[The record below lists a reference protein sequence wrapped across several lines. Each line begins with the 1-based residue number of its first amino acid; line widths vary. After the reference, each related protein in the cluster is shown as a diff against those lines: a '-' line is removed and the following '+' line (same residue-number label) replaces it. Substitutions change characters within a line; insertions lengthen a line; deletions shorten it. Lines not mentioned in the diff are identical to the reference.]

1 MAAARKRKRSEM
13 VQGSNFPHDVEITC
27 TRPRSLVKKSMPSI
41 GKSWDRCGEGF
52 QDSSQIEDDGP
63 LGKKLQVV
71 RSLTSALQ
79 SNEDICRGQESE
91 EKDNIV
97 WSSSDSELSDPEMLL
112 GNSKERLM
120 PKTQRTIN
128 SYHKYLHMI
137 NSLTDSQMSEDE
149 SPTIDW
155 DSFSDNEEISD
166 ITQGAVDSY
175 LTDSDSSTSSKLEN
189 RKSATH
195 QPTKSLAAYDIS
207 EFSSDSES
215 SKESKLHEK
224 RISSTLQGQLN
235 VFSCES
241 DRDQTAVRSASD
253 WLKTAQAFLQTPE
266 KQERKQFKTP
276 DDSAKKKRK
285 FLRGGLAER
294 LNRLQCRERSAIHF
308 WRHQTTTDWRIPAAG
323 KVGVLV
329 LKILDLHEECSM
341 LVTLCQPLIETSID
355 QTGEDEGTSTQAPL
369 KVLFTRETASHLR
382 IVSGDL
388 VHVHSPWQKL
398 VIQDQEGPVILC
410 TYFSQKILSNKD
422 PGTKDNYCCPGQTEM
437 VRKAPISLA
446 MRFNLT
452 ASKLKHDFDCDQD
465 KARSAENPSA
475 TQQESLKKE
484 RGITHWSADNLVW
497 DSLLEVIESQGTA
510 GWTKQN
516 VKVVIQR
523 VYCLPVK
530 DILHN
535 QLTRKDQSDISLPSN
550 VGQQNARLCLL
561 VQDVYGLF
569 SEVQLRTYSL
579 LEEDLQQQSAC
590 WEGKRCYLKGMKII
604 QRTTR
609 GRSSGLFS
617 LIDSLWPPLIPP
629 KVHGQSQG
637 SQESVGSPSGALLP
651 APSFC
656 YVLAARPGERG
667 IELLQE
673 ENGSDLYRPTAWHN
687 LEHILQYIPE
697 SHRCSFS
704 AEVIYRRLQAQTA
717 NQQISGENWVFVT
730 DSTLQ
735 SSTHDPLVPRSLP
748 VCVTSFCVLCA
759 EVTKELNDG
768 SSHTL
773 LFKDAIVEKDNIVC
787 AEGTVLSLYN
797 SVLDSSREQ
806 EFSQVT
812 GPVTL
817 DELSIAT
824 KMCSLCTVQGT
835 VVGVDET
842 TAFSW
847 IVCNRCGSEK
857 LEKKTGERK
866 SLYCRQCVQ
875 PVTTP
880 LTKMQLEVFLQYPA
894 LPQSTIKVK
903 LLQPSISSLLRHS
916 SDDEEGYEIE
926 CVLGKETGPLN
937 CYVRSVTKQPSCWI
951 GLEEISLQQASN
963 QPLQ

>member
-13 VQGSNFPHDVEITC
+13 VRGSNFPHDVEITC

-79 SNEDICRGQESE
+79 SNEADICRGQESE

-388 VHVHSPWQKL
+388 VHVHSPW
-398 VIQDQEGPVILC
+398 
-410 TYFSQKILSNKD
+410 
-422 PGTKDNYCCPGQTEM
+422 
-437 VRKAPISLA
+437 
-446 MRFNLT
+446 
-452 ASKLKHDFDCDQD
+452 
-465 KARSAENPSA
+465 
-475 TQQESLKKE
+475 
-484 RGITHWSADNLVW
+484 
-497 DSLLEVIESQGTA
+497 
-510 GWTKQN
+510 
-516 VKVVIQR
+516 
-523 VYCLPVK
+523 
-530 DILHN
+530 
-535 QLTRKDQSDISLPSN
+535 
-550 VGQQNARLCLL
+550 LCLL